1 MPKHTKPQLLS
12 SQQSA
17 SRQKNLWIFFAISLA
32 LSIPVFL
39 STPPDAPVASLLG
52 TFFIG
57 SYIPA
62 ILAVIFVSIEKDKKE
77 STAFWARVGA
87 LRVGWIWWLFAILFP
102 TVVWLIAGVVFL
114 VQGQDWPASYAALG
128 FFPIA
133 LLIYFGEEIGWRGF
147 ALPRLLQKY
156 DAVTASLILGAVWGA
171 FHIALNIHR
180 PFFAALNFA
189 FLVAISVIL
198 TWLFLRTRSVIL
210 TAVLYATFNTWL
222 QVFLIGEKTEMQF
235 MVPLAIIWLVAM
247 YLIYRYGTSLSDG
260 TK

>member
-1 MPKHTKPQLLS
+1 MPKHTKPQPLS
-12 SQQSA
+12 LKQSA

-52 TFFIG
+52 TYFIG

-62 ILAVIFVSIEKDKKE
+62 VLAVIFVSIEKDKIE
-77 STAFWARVGA
+77 STAFWARLGA
-87 LRVGWIWWLFAILFP
+87 LRVGWNWWLFALLFP
-102 TVVWLIAGVVFL
+102 TLVWFISGVVFL
-114 VQGQDWPASYAALG
+114 IQGQEWPASYAALA

-133 LLIYFGEEIGWRGF
+133 FITNFGEEIGWRGF

-156 DAVTASLILGAVWGA
+156 NAVTASLILGAVWGA
-171 FHIALNIHR
+171 FHIALNLQR
-180 PFFAALNFA
+180 PFFAVLSFA
-189 FLVAISVIL
+189 FTLVISIVL
-198 TWLFLRTRSVIL
+198 TWLFLRTKSVVL
-210 TAVLYATFNTWL
+210 TAVLQAAFNTWT
-222 QVFLIGEKTEMQF
+222 QVFLVGQDVEKQF
-235 MVPLAIIWLVAM
+235 MVPLAVAWLAAM